1 MKVNLYKNNNV
12 KIAILNTIGNNVDL
26 TKQFLAAR
34 DPNLKDESGTPL
46 DEVVFTIN
54 GVELDFNNFISSFA
68 TQWNGLV
75 EARALEIIKEKYQRI
90 EEATIE
96 IIQELEN
103 KRDYVLGYNRD

>member
-12 KIAILNTIGNNVDL
+12 KVAIFNAIGNNVDL
-26 TKQFLAAR
+26 TKQFLDAR
-34 DPNLKDESGTPL
+34 DPDLKDENGAPL
-46 DEVVFTIN
+46 DEVIFTVN
-54 GVELDFNNFISSFA
+54 GIELDFNNFINSFA
-68 TQWNGLV
+68 TQWNSLV

-96 IIQELEN
+96 IIEELEN